1 MKKVHIIAR
10 NHMDPSWLRCFT
22 DHFPHPVT
30 GEIVRPYSDIEEL
43 QILEYMD
50 FAELYGVKYQIEQ
63 SLVVRK
69 FLERNPDQRERFR
82 RLVRAGLLELA
93 GGGEAVIDVNLT
105 QGESWARNHLY
116 SRMYYREE
124 FGHDP
129 RYAITPDI
137 FGLASQLPQF
147 FRSVGYD
154 ALIIF
159 DRVFKK
165 NKPYWKGLDGTLL
178 VLDSCF
184 LQPPEPNLRTADC
197 VKLPACPACR
207 GEGCALCEGTG
218 IDTSYN
224 MTRPDKELLQSA
236 YYGNMSADVFLEK
249 LLEVDKDE
257 YFVMITTEEPPIG
270 EHLYGP
276 LKEAAARHGM
286 EVDYLG
292 FEENHDVWCGG
303 YEEKLR
309 SGNISP
315 EEIDPRPDGNPAG
328 AGCYS
333 TRIEI
338 KKANRELENLLF
350 EAESLAVLARLSG
363 GWKGGERPERP
374 YPARKI
380 EALWSKMAF
389 LQFHDCVTGTHVD
402 ASYNELRRVIREVR
416 RGAEQIYAD
425 AAKEILRGNS
435 PEAPEGR
442 YAAAAFNPLPV
453 PAEFPVLTLRAPA
466 GTKSV
471 RVFTPEGEEIPVSD
485 PAVYPALAGA
495 GIRVRAKARIPAF
508 GWRIFFWEPAAAEE
522 EISTVSGEGG
532 VFTLENGF
540 FRVTSDRSG
549 VLEIFDKKQNRPVLG
564 KNAGGLSIGSDVG
577 HPWGRVEPEREHRS
591 ILPDRVAAEKAPGYQ
606 RLVLSGVLSD
616 PGRNVRK
623 LSWSQTLTLYEGEA
637 LVRWHTELDWDG
649 TDSRIFA
656 SFRPAFRHDGKLY
669 TEVPFGTMA
678 RGEPEVVDCLGLTDE
693 WPSLRYAGLAGDGIG
708 FAVLKGGFAGT
719 RLQEGSLEISLLR
732 SITHDDPRYAG
743 TSDVG
748 HHESDV
754 ALVSFPGEFADGNA
768 ARCAALFLAAGHTE
782 EITGPGRWL
791 DPEKALLPERI
802 AEGSLLPALEN
813 LPAGLCLSALKWA
826 EDGTGPVA
834 RFWESAGKE
843 TVLTMPAG
851 VAMRKT
857 NTLEDTESGE
867 AVSSY
872 TFRPF
877 EIATFRLL
885 CLEKGENDR

>member
-22 DHFPHPVT
+22 DHFSHPET

-50 FAELYGVKYQIEQ
+50 FAERYGVKYQIEQ
-63 SLVVRK
+63 SLVVRR
-69 FLERNPDQRERFR
+69 FLERNPDQKARFR

-116 SRMYYREE
+116 SRTYYRKE

-147 FRSVGYD
+147 FRSIGYD

-207 GEGCALCEGTG
+207 GEGCAFCEGTG

-249 LLEVDKDE
+249 LLAVEKDE

-276 LKEAAARHGM
+276 LKEAAARHGI

-309 SGNISP
+309 SGRILP
-315 EEIDPRPDGNPAG
+315 DEIDPRPDGNPAG

-363 GWKGGERPERP
+363 GWKEGERPERP

-380 EALWSKMAF
+380 EALWNKMAF

-402 ASYNELRRVIREVR
+402 ASYGELRRVIREVR
-416 RGAEQIYAD
+416 RGALQVYAD
-425 AAKEILRGNS
+425 AAKEILRKKS
-435 PEAPEGR
+435 FAVPEGR
-442 YAAAAFNPLPV
+442 YAAAVFNPLPV
-453 PAEFPVLTLRAPA
+453 PAEFPLLTLSAPS

-471 RVFTPEGEEIPVSD
+471 RIFTPEGEEIPVFE
-485 PAVYPALAGA
+485 PAVFPALAGA
-495 GIRVRAKARIPAF
+495 GLRMRVRARIPAF
-508 GWRIFFWEPAAAEE
+508 GWRVFFWEPAAAKEE
-522 EISTVSGEGG
+522 AKAIPGEDG
-532 VFTLENGF
+532 VFTLENEF
-540 FRVTSDRSG
+540 FRIRADGSG
-549 VLEIFDKKQNRPVLG
+549 VLDVFDKKQRRAILG

-577 HPWGRVEPEREHRS
+577 HPWGRVEPEKDHRP
-591 ILPDRVAAEKAPGYQ
+591 ILPDRVSAETAPGYR
-606 RLVLSGVLSD
+606 RLTLSGVLAD
-616 PGRNVRK
+616 PERKVRK
-623 LSWSQTLTLYEGEA
+623 LSWSQTLTLFEGED
-637 LVRWHTELDWDG
+637 LIRWHTVLDWDG

-656 SFRPAFRHDGKLY
+656 SFPPAFRHDGKLY
-669 TEVPFGTMA
+669 TEVPFGVMA
-678 RGEPEVVDCLGLTDE
+678 RGEPEIVDCLGLTDE
-693 WPSLRYAGLAGDGIG
+693 WPSLRFAGLAGDGTG
-708 FAVLKGGFAGT
+708 FAVLKGGEAGT
-719 RLQEGSLEISLLR
+719 RIRGGTLEISLLR

-748 HHESDV
+748 RHESDYAV
-754 ALVSFPGEFADGNA
+754 ASFPGEFADGNA
-768 ARCAALFLAAGHTE
+768 AEKAALFLAAGHTE
-782 EITGPGRWL
+782 EITGPGRWE
-791 DPEKALLPERI
+791 DPAERRPPLEES
-802 AEGSLLPALEN
+802 EGGLLPALEN

-826 EDGTGPVA
+826 EDGSGPVA

-843 TVLTMPAG
+843 ALLTLPAG
-851 VAMRKT
+851 VTMRKT
-857 NTLEDTESGE
+857 NTLEDAEGKE
-867 AVSSY
+867 PVSAY
-872 TFRPF
+872 AFRPF
-877 EIATFRLL
+877 EIATFRLSG
-885 CLEKGENDR
+885 LEKGDPDR

>member
-22 DHFPHPVT
+22 DHFSHPAT
-30 GEIVRPYSDIEEL
+30 GETVRPYSDIEEV

-63 SLVVRK
+63 SLTVKK
-69 FLERNPDQRERFR
+69 FLERNPDQKERFR
-82 RLVRAGLLELA
+82 RLVEAGLLELA

-105 QGESWARNHLY
+105 QGESWVRNHLY
-116 SRMYYREE
+116 SRLYYRKE

-147 FRSVGYD
+147 FRSIGYD

-165 NKPYWKGLDGTLL
+165 NKPYWKGLDGTML

-184 LQPPEPNLRTADC
+184 LQPPEPSLRTADC
-197 VKLPACPACR
+197 VKLPSCPACR

-218 IDTSYN
+218 IDSSYN
-224 MTRPDKELLQSA
+224 MTRPDKDLLQSA

-249 LLEVDKDE
+249 LLAVPKDE

-303 YEEKLR
+303 YEKKLR
-309 SGNISP
+309 AGEILP

-338 KKANRELENLLF
+338 KKANRDLENLLF
-350 EAESLAVLARLSG
+350 EAETLAVLARLSG
-363 GWKGGERPERP
+363 GWKEGKSPGRP

-380 EALWSKMAF
+380 EALWNKMAF
-389 LQFHDCVTGTHVD
+389 IQFHDCVTGTHVD
-402 ASYNELRRVIREVR
+402 ASYQELLRVIREVR

-425 AAKEILRGNS
+425 AAKEILREKS
-435 PEAPEGR
+435 FPVPEGR
-442 YAAAAFNPLPV
+442 YAAAVFNPLPF

-466 GTKSV
+466 GTNSV
-471 RVFTPEGEEIPVSD
+471 RLFAPDGTEVPAFDPTVF
-485 PAVYPALAGA
+485 PALVGV
-495 GIRVRAKARIPAF
+495 GIRVRARARIPAF
-508 GWRIFFWEPAAAEE
+508 GWRVFFWEPAAAEE
-522 EISTVSGEGG
+522 AARSLSGEDSIL
-532 VFTLENGF
+532 TLENEF
-540 FRVTSDRSG
+540 FRVTADPDG
-549 VLEIFDKKQNRPVLG
+549 VCGVFDKKQGRPILG
-564 KNAGGLSIGSDVG
+564 RNAGGLSIGSDVG
-577 HPWGRVEPEREHRS
+577 HPWGRVEPEKDHRPV
-591 ILPDRVAAEKAPGYQ
+591 LPDHVEVRKASGYQ
-606 RLVLSGVLSD
+606 RLVLSGTLTD
-616 PGRNVRK
+616 PERNVRK
-623 LSWSQTLTLYEGEA
+623 LSWSQTLTLNEGEN
-637 LVRWHTELDWDG
+637 LIRWHTVLNWDG
-649 TDSRIFA
+649 TDSRVFA
-656 SFRPAFRHDGKLY
+656 SFPLAFRHDGLLY

-678 RGEPEVVDCLGLTDE
+678 RGEPELIDCLGLTDE
-693 WPSLRYAGLAGDGIG
+693 WPSLRFAGLAGEGTG

-719 RLQEGSLEISLLR
+719 RLRDDSLEISLLR

-748 HHESDV
+748 RHESDY
-754 ALVSFPGEFADGNA
+754 ALISFPGEFEDGNA
-768 ARCAALFLAAGHTE
+768 ARSSALFLAGGHTE
-782 EITGPGRWL
+782 EITGPGRWQ
-791 DPEKALLPERI
+791 DPAKRGALSKES
-802 AEGSLLPALEN
+802 EGVLVPAPGELPAN
-813 LPAGLCLSALKWA
+813 LCLSALKWA
-826 EDGTGPVA
+826 EDGSGPVA
-834 RFWESAGKE
+834 RFWESTGREA
-843 TVLTMPAG
+843 VLTLPEG
-851 VAMRKT
+851 VCMTKT
-857 NTLEDTESGE
+857 DTLEDVRDGE
-867 AVSSY
+867 PVSAY
-872 TFRPF
+872 AFRPF
-877 EIATFRLL
+877 EIATFRLFG
-885 CLEKGENDR
+885 LEKGDKD